1 MEKPPEPQQSP
12 ESKETKETKEP
23 QQPSVPI
30 VTKNNDVEQLDNMN
44 LLFELMKIRCEL
56 IFFNKEKNPIF
67 FNHIKNL
74 FTEEINTFNSFNYK
88 EDHRTYFVKY
98 IEKDTRDIDAQNDF
112 ILNQKT
118 CVYVFLSVMSPSL
131 RQEQI
136 SNFETLIDDIQEE
149 EKINIIPCCVLIF
162 FYENEEEL
170 NKKKDLK
177 IKYPNNIFYVKT
189 NMKQLDL
196 KKIETENQ
204 LTMII
209 KQVVI
214 NGYVPFVQQIPKP
227 KGNLKYNKNT
237 LEYIKT
243 TVGQYLQI
251 SDFASALTIV
261 EKSISEFYFEEK
273 GRWLEVKGLM
283 LYYIEKKKNEILG
296 KQKEFHPGVI
306 ELLEDARGRY
316 RKAKL
321 FENCV
326 YNLYRQSNYYLQFLP
341 EKTKNFDDCLIKA
354 YIMLNELNIKDVE
367 YKFVQYL
374 RLSELYKRAKIYKK
388 SNMYFLLSTLTC
400 LENEDIKF
408 MMPYM
413 IKKLKNNFNIYDV
426 SSNIIENLEKFNNI
440 HKWLVLNK
448 RKPISFFVLNKD
460 ENGVEKYEQ
469 SFKKKIEAKKKLS
482 VRRNLENISMYNFKI
497 FWKEIQYYINMNI
510 MSFYNQKKDFE
521 NSLIFSLGYLQSMTS
536 TIKPQNQKLI
546 MDFNVRNSLS
556 TQKKVFL
563 NISKLPLLMR
573 IIPVTSS
580 IRFDVSTNPN
590 KKRKSDIFLYNPWE
604 QNKYINNNF
613 YWTTN
618 SYQQIKIQFYNPL
631 DIELEI
637 NKIQILFQGAQP
649 TVYPS
654 SVVIPPKTSIY
665 IATKIRPNEEGT
677 TTIIGVKYEMI
688 NTIGIQY
695 IDDNGNGLFFNYENK
710 YIDLAKNFLNA
721 ITTKQQ
727 LISLSNIKIYPEIP
741 KLHYKLL
748 GNEFLEEKLSLFDNQ
763 LHTFQFKLTNIGIY
777 DVNKLTCYVYVYKS
791 NNYKVTLDE
800 INKEVKIKKNGG
812 VYIFDYVYWHKSM
825 YEKIEFKIYYSSKE
839 STEKSLVKDDVLLKQ
854 YLYYTN
860 SIETFHTFNFSAV
873 SIKPMI
879 MSSDVQEIAL
889 IDKKITYNYTSYFC
903 SNKNYIGFLIEN
915 IHESHLNIVIHDDS
929 NNEIIQQAIID
940 GNKSKEIST
949 EIRAD
954 STLKDTSIQWQLTDL
969 YNCKGKI
976 ILSDIIPYYNVNM
989 WRKFSFY
996 LKYEKKADKNEENSF
1011 DYFKCFFTIKN
1022 NQKAAHSGLKF
1033 QIYIYQN
1040 LSNNQEDNFIYN
1052 NLLGDKIYIEGCTSL
1067 NINKLEPNETFNY
1080 EINLYPLINE
1090 EFNVTCILLDKEK
1103 KEVYF
1108 CPSIINLKV

>member
-1 MEKPPEPQQSP
+1 METQKEPQQSQQ
-12 ESKETKETKEP
+12 SKGQITSNENK
-23 QQPSVPI
+23 
-30 VTKNNDVEQLDNMN
+30 VEQLDNMN
-44 LLFELMKIRCEL
+44 LLYELMKIRCEL
-56 IFFNKEKNPIF
+56 IFFNKEKTPIF

-74 FTEEINTFNSFNYK
+74 FTEEINRFNSFNYQEEHK
-88 EDHRTYFVKY
+88 SYFLKY
-98 IEKDTRDIDAQNDF
+98 IERDTRDIDAQADF

-118 CVYVFLSVMSPSL
+118 CIYIFLSVMSPSL

-136 SNFETLIDDIQEE
+136 TNFENLIEDLQED
-149 EKINIIPCCVLIF
+149 EKMNIIPCCILIF
-162 FYENEEEL
+162 FYENAEEL
-170 NKKKDLK
+170 NKKADLK
-177 IKYPNNIFYVKT
+177 IKYPNNIFYVEA
-189 NMKQLDL
+189 NMKKLDL
-196 KKIETENQ
+196 KKIETKNQ

-214 NGYVPFVQQIPKP
+214 NGYVPSIQEMERP
-227 KGNLKYNKNT
+227 KGALKYNKNT

-251 SDFASALTIV
+251 SDFSSAVNIV

-273 GRWLEVKGLM
+273 GRWLEVKGLI
-283 LYYIEKKKNEILG
+283 LYYIDKKKNEILN
-296 KQKEFHPGVI
+296 KPNEYNQGVI
-306 ELLEDARGRY
+306 DLLDDARVRY
-316 RKAKL
+316 KKAKL
-321 FENCV
+321 YENCI
-326 YNLYRQSNYYLQFLP
+326 YNLYRQSNYYLEYFP
-341 EKTKNFDDCLIKA
+341 EKIKNFDECLIKA
-354 YIMLNELNIKDVE
+354 YIMLNELNVKDVE

-400 LENEDIKF
+400 LENEDTKL

-413 IKKLKNNFNIYDV
+413 IKKLINVFNIYDV
-426 SSNIIENLEKFNNI
+426 SSNIIGDFDQFNNI

-448 RKPISFFVLNKD
+448 RKPVSFFVLNKD
-460 ENGVEKYEQ
+460 ENGEEKYEQ

-482 VRRNLENISMYNFKI
+482 VRRNLENISMYTFKI

-510 MSFYNQKKDFE
+510 MSFYNTKKDFE
-521 NSLIFSLGYLQSMTS
+521 HSLIYSLGYLQSMIS
-536 TIKPQNQKLI
+536 TIKPESQKLI

-573 IIPVTSS
+573 IIPTTSN

-590 KKRKSDIFLYNPWE
+590 KKRKSEIFLYNPWE
-604 QNKYINNNF
+604 QNKHINNNF

-618 SYQQIKIQFYNPL
+618 SYQQIRIQFYNPL
-631 DIELEI
+631 DIELEL
-637 NKIQILFQGAQP
+637 NKIHILFKGAQP

-654 SVVIPPKTSIY
+654 SVIIPPKTSLY

-695 IDDNGNGLFFNYENK
+695 CDDNGNGLFYNYENK

-741 KLHYKLL
+741 KLNYKLL
-748 GNEFLEEKLSLFDNQ
+748 GNEFLEDKLSLFDNQ
-763 LHTFQFKLTNIGIY
+763 LHAFQFKLTNVGIY
-777 DVNKLTCYVYVYKS
+777 DVDKLTCYVYVYKS

-800 INKEVKIKKNGG
+800 INKEVKIEKKGG
-812 VYIFDYVYWHKSM
+812 EYVFNYVYWHKSM

-839 STEKSLVKDDVLLKQ
+839 SNEKSLVKDDVLLKQ

-860 SIETFHTFNFSAV
+860 SIETFHTFNIGAV

-889 IDKKITYNYTSYFC
+889 IDKKITYNYTAYFC

-915 IHESHLNIVIHDDS
+915 IHESHLDIEIYDDS
-929 NNEIIQQAIID
+929 NNENIQQAIID

-954 STLKDTSIQWQLTDL
+954 STLKDICIEWQLTDL

-989 WRKFSFY
+989 WGKFSFN
-996 LKYEKKADKNEENSF
+996 LKHKKMGDKNGESSF
-1011 DYFKCFFTIKN
+1011 EYYKCYFNIKN
-1022 NQKAAHSGLKF
+1022 NQKIAHTGLKF

-1052 NLLGDKIYIEGCTSL
+1052 NLLEDKLYIEGCLSL
-1067 NINKLEPNETFNY
+1067 NINKLESNEIFNY
-1080 EINLYPLINE
+1080 EINIYPLINE

-1108 CPSIINLKV
+1108 CPTIINLIA

>member
-1 MEKPPEPQQSP
+1 MENPKEQNT
-12 ESKETKETKEP
+12 SKY
-23 QQPSVPI
+23 
-30 VTKNNDVEQLDNMN
+30 NDIEQLDNMD
-44 LLFELMKIRCEL
+44 LLYDLMKIRCEL

-67 FNHIKNL
+67 FNQIKNL
-74 FTEEINTFNSFNYK
+74 LTEEINTFNSFNYK
-88 EDHRTYFVKY
+88 EEHRTYFLKY
-98 IEKDTRDIDAQNDF
+98 IEKDTRDIDAQKDF

-118 CVYVFLSVMSPSL
+118 CIYLFLSVMSPSL

-136 SNFETLIDDIQEE
+136 SNFENLIEELQEE
-149 EKINIIPCCVLIF
+149 EKMKIISCCILIF

-170 NKKKDLK
+170 NKNTELK
-177 IKYPNNIFYVKT
+177 IKYPNNIFYVKA
-189 NMKQLDL
+189 NMKKLDL
-196 KKIETENQ
+196 TKNETRNQ
-204 LTMII
+204 LTMIV
-209 KQVVI
+209 KQIVI
-214 NGYVPFVQQIPKP
+214 NEYVTSIQQMDRPKN
-227 KGNLKYNKNT
+227 NLKYNKNT

-243 TVGQYLQI
+243 TVGQFLQT
-251 SDFASALTIV
+251 SDFASALPIV

-273 GRWLEVKGLM
+273 GRWLEVKALM
-283 LYYIEKKKNEILG
+283 MYYIDKKKAEILN
-296 KQKEFHPGVI
+296 QPKEYNPGVI
-306 ELLEDARGRY
+306 ELLDDARVRY

-321 FENCV
+321 YENCI
-326 YNLYRQSNYYLQFLP
+326 YNLYRQANYYLQYLP

-354 YIMLNELNIKDVE
+354 YIMLNELNIKDTE
-367 YKFVQYL
+367 YKFVQFL
-374 RLSELYKRAKIYKK
+374 RISELYRKAKIYKK
-388 SNMYFLLSTLTC
+388 SNMYFLLSALTC
-400 LENEDIKF
+400 LENQETKF

-413 IKKLKNNFNIYDV
+413 IKKLKNIFTIYDV
-426 SSNIIENLEKFNNI
+426 SSNIIENFEQFINI

-460 ENGVEKYEQ
+460 PDGKEKYEQ
-469 SFKKKIEAKKKLS
+469 TFRKKIETKKKLS
-482 VRRNLENISMYNFKI
+482 VRRNLENISMYTFEI

-510 MSFYNQKKDFE
+510 MSFFNQKKDFE
-521 NSLIFSLGYLQSMTS
+521 NSLIYSLGYLQSMVS

-573 IIPVTSS
+573 IIPVTSN

-590 KKRKSDIFLYNPWE
+590 KKRKSEIFLYNPWE
-604 QNKYINNNF
+604 QNKHINNNF

-618 SYQQIKIQFYNPL
+618 SYQQIKLQFYNPL

-637 NKIQILFQGAQP
+637 NKIHILFKGAQP

-654 SVVIPPKTSIY
+654 SIVIPPKTSLY

-677 TTIIGVKYEMI
+677 TNIIGVKYEMI

-721 ITTKQQ
+721 ISTKQQ

-741 KLHYKLL
+741 KLNYKLI
-748 GNEFLEEKLSLFDNQ
+748 GNEFLDEKLSLFDNQ

-777 DVNKLTCYVYVYKS
+777 DVDKLTCYIYVYKS

-800 INKEVKIKKNGG
+800 IIKEVKIIKNGG
-812 VYIFDYVYWHKSM
+812 EYIFDYNYWHKSM

-839 STEKSLVKDDVLLKQ
+839 STEKSMKKDDVLLKQ

-860 SIETFHTFNFSAV
+860 SIETFHTFNFNAV

-889 IDKKITYNYTSYFC
+889 IDKKITYNYTAYFC

-915 IHESHLNIVIHDDS
+915 IHESHLDIVVHDDS
-929 NNEIIQQAIID
+929 INQNILQATID

-954 STLKDTSIQWQLTDL
+954 SNLKDICILWQLTDL

-976 ILSDIIPYYNVNM
+976 VLSDIIPYYNVNM
-989 WRKFSFY
+989 WRKFSFN
-996 LKYEKKADKNEENSF
+996 LKYEKIKDELDDNGIE
-1011 DYFKCFFTIKN
+1011 YFKCYFNIKN
-1022 NQKAAHSGLKF
+1022 NQKATHSGLKF
-1033 QIYIYQN
+1033 QIYVYQN
-1040 LSNNQEDNFIYN
+1040 LSNNQEDNYIYN
-1052 NLLGDKIYIEGCTSL
+1052 NLLEDKMYFEGCLSL
-1067 NINKLEPNETFNY
+1067 NINKLESNEIFNY

-1108 CPSIINLKV
+1108 CPTIINLKV

>member
-1 MEKPPEPQQSP
+1 MEQQQ
-12 ESKETKETKEP
+12 EH
-23 QQPSVPI
+23 I
-30 VTKNNDVEQLDNMN
+30 VKKNNDLEQLDNMN
-44 LLFELMKIRCEL
+44 LLYELMKIRCEL

-88 EDHRTYFVKY
+88 EDHKTYFLKY
-98 IEKDTRDIDAQNDF
+98 IERDTKDIDAQNDF
-112 ILNQKT
+112 LLNRKN
-118 CVYVFLSVMSPSL
+118 CIYVFLAVMSPSL
-131 RQEQI
+131 RQDQI
-136 SNFETLIDDIQEE
+136 TNFENSIEEIQEE
-149 EKINIIPCCVLIF
+149 EKMNLIPCSVLIF
-162 FYENEEEL
+162 FYENDEEL
-170 NKKKDLK
+170 SKNADLK

-189 NMKQLDL
+189 NMKKLDL
-196 KKIETENQ
+196 KKIETGNQ
-204 LTMII
+204 LTNII
-209 KQVVI
+209 KQLVI
-214 NGYVPFVQQIPKP
+214 NGYVTCIQQLERPKP
-227 KGNLKYNKNT
+227 NLKYNKNT
-237 LEYIKT
+237 LEFIK
-243 TVGQYLQI
+243 
-251 SDFASALTIV
+251 LTIGRYIQIGDFTTAAAMV
-261 EKSISEFYFEEK
+261 EKSISEFFFEEK
-273 GRWLEVKGLM
+273 GRWLEVKALM
-283 LYYIEKKKNEILG
+283 LYYTDKKFAEITQ
-296 KQKEFHPGVI
+296 KQLTFNNTII
-306 ELLEDARGRY
+306 ELLEDARNRY

-321 FENCV
+321 YENCL
-326 YNLYRQSNYYLQFLP
+326 YNLYRQSNYFLQFCP
-341 EKTKNFDDCLIKA
+341 EKIKNFDSCLVRA
-354 YIMLNELNIKDVE
+354 YMSLSDIINTKDVE

-388 SNMYFLLSTLTC
+388 SNMYFLLSTLAC
-400 LENEDIKF
+400 LENPDIKL

-413 IKKLKNNFNIYDV
+413 IKKIKNIFNIYDV
-426 SSNIIENLEKFNNI
+426 SDNIIENVEQFNNI

-460 ENGVEKYEQ
+460 ENGEEKYEQ

-482 VRRNLENISMYNFKI
+482 VRRNLESIYNYTFKI

-510 MSFYNQKKDFE
+510 IMSFFNERKDFE
-521 NSLIFSLGYLQSMTS
+521 NSLIYSLGYLQSMTS

-573 IIPVTSS
+573 IIPVTNK

-604 QNKYINNNF
+604 QNKYKNNNF

-618 SYQQIKIQFYNPL
+618 SFQQIKLQFYNPL

-637 NKIQILFQGAQP
+637 NKIHILFSGAQP

-654 SVVIPPKTSIY
+654 SIVIPPKTSLF

-695 IDDNGNGLFFNYENK
+695 VDDNGNGLFFNYENK
-710 YIDLAKNFLNA
+710 YIDLAKTFLNA
-721 ITTKQQ
+721 AAIKQQ
-727 LISLSNIKIYPEIP
+727 LITLSNIKIYPEIP
-741 KLHYKLL
+741 KLNYKLI
-748 GNEFLEEKLSLFDNQ
+748 GNEFLGEKLNLFDNQ
-763 LHTFQFKLTNIGIY
+763 LYSFQFKLTNVGIY
-777 DVNKLTCYVYVYKS
+777 DVDKLTCYIYVYKS

-812 VYIFDYVYWHKSM
+812 EFIFSYQYWHKSM

-839 STEKSLVKDDVLLKQ
+839 CLEKALVKDDVLLKQ

-860 SIETFHTFNFSAV
+860 TIETFHTFNFSAI

-889 IDKKITYNYTSYFC
+889 MDKKITYNYTSYFC
-903 SNKNYIGFLIEN
+903 SNKNYIGFLFEN
-915 IHESHLNIVIHDDS
+915 IHESHLDIKINDDS
-929 NNEIIQQAIID
+929 IDEVIQTAIID

-954 STLKDTSIQWQLTDL
+954 STLKDICIQWQLTDL
-969 YNCKGKI
+969 FNCKGKI

-989 WRKFSFY
+989 WRKFSFF
-996 LKYEKKADKNEENSF
+996 LRNEKIEDKTDENNI
-1011 DYFKCFFTIKN
+1011 DYYKCYFSIKN
-1022 NQKAAHSGLKF
+1022 NQKSTHNGLKF
-1033 QIYIYQN
+1033 QIYVYQS
-1040 LSNNQEDNFIYN
+1040 LSGNQEDNFIYN
-1052 NLLGDKIYIEGCTSL
+1052 NLLNDKLFIEGCLSL
-1067 NINKLEPNETFNY
+1067 SINKLESNEFFNY
-1080 EINLYPLINE
+1080 EINLYPLVKE
-1090 EFNVTCILLDKEK
+1090 EFNVTCILLDREK

-1108 CPSIINLKV
+1108 CPSVINLKA

>member
-1 MEKPPEPQQSP
+1 MENPQSP
-12 ESKETKETKEP
+12 
-23 QQPSVPI
+23 I
-30 VTKNNDVEQLDNMN
+30 ITKNNDAEQLDNMN
-44 LLFELMKIRCEL
+44 LLYELMKIRCEL

-74 FTEEINTFNSFNYK
+74 FTEEINTFNSFNYQD
-88 EDHRTYFVKY
+88 DHKTFFLKY
-98 IEKDTRDIDAQNDF
+98 IERDTKDIDSQNDF

-118 CVYVFLSVMSPSL
+118 CIYIFLAVMSPSL

-136 SNFETLIDDIQEE
+136 KNFENLIEELQEE
-149 EKINIIPCCVLIF
+149 EKMNIIPCCVLIF
-162 FYENEEEL
+162 FYENDEEL
-170 NKKKDLK
+170 NKKTDLK

-189 NMKQLDL
+189 NMKKLDL
-196 KKIETENQ
+196 KKIETGNQ

-209 KQVVI
+209 KQIVL
-214 NGYVPFVQQIPKP
+214 NGYVTSVHQLERPKA
-227 KGNLKYNKNT
+227 NLKYNKNT

-251 SDFASALTIV
+251 SDYGSALNIV
-261 EKSISEFYFEEK
+261 EKCISEYSFEEK
-273 GRWLEVKGLM
+273 GRWLEVKALM
-283 LYYIEKKKNEILG
+283 MYYVDKKKAEIH
-296 KQKEFHPGVI
+296 QKNQDFNPGII
-306 ELLEDARGRY
+306 ELLEDARIRY
-316 RKAKL
+316 KKAKL
-321 FENCV
+321 YENCI
-326 YNLYRQSNYYLQFLP
+326 YNLFRQSNYFLQYSP
-341 EKTKNFDDCLIKA
+341 EKIKNLDTCLIKA
-354 YIMLNELNIKDVE
+354 YIMLNELNVQDVE
-367 YKFVQYL
+367 YKFLQYL

-400 LENEDIKF
+400 LENEDIKL

-413 IKKLKNNFNIYDV
+413 IKKLKNIFNVYDV
-426 SSNIIENLEKFNNI
+426 SSNIIENVEQFNNI

-448 RKPISFFVLNKD
+448 RKPISFFVLNKN
-460 ENGVEKYEQ
+460 EKGEEKYEQ

-510 MSFYNQKKDFE
+510 MSYFNQKKDFE

-536 TIKPQNQKLI
+536 TIKPESQKLI

-573 IIPVTSS
+573 IIPVTSN

-618 SYQQIKIQFYNPL
+618 SYQQIKLQFYNPL
-631 DIELEI
+631 DIELEL
-637 NKIQILFQGAQP
+637 NKIHILFKGAQP

-654 SVVIPPKTSIY
+654 SIVIPPKTSLY

-721 ITTKQQ
+721 VTTKQQ

-741 KLHYKLL
+741 KLNYKLL
-748 GNEFLEEKLSLFDNQ
+748 GNEFLEEKLNLFDNQ
-763 LHTFQFKLTNIGIY
+763 LYNFQFKLTNVGIY
-777 DVNKLTCYVYVYKS
+777 DVDKLTCYVYVYKS

-800 INKEVKIKKNGG
+800 INKEVKIQKKGG
-812 VYIFDYVYWHKSM
+812 EFIFNYEYWHKSM

-839 STEKSLVKDDVLLKQ
+839 STEKSLIKDDVLLKQ

-860 SIETFHTFNFSAV
+860 SIETFHTFNFSAIN
-873 SIKPMI
+873 IKPMI

-889 IDKKITYNYTSYFC
+889 IDKKITYNYTAYFC

-915 IHESHLNIVIHDDS
+915 IHESHLDIIIHDDS
-929 NNEIIQQAIID
+929 NNEDIQTAIID

-954 STLKDTSIQWQLTDL
+954 STLKDITIEWKLTDL
-969 YNCKGKI
+969 YNCRGKI

-996 LKYEKKADKNEENSF
+996 LKYEKMEENTDENSF
-1011 DYFKCFFTIKN
+1011 KYYKCYFNIKN
-1022 NQKAAHSGLKF
+1022 NQKMAHSGLKF
-1033 QIYIYQN
+1033 QIYVFQN

-1052 NLLGDKIYIEGCTSL
+1052 NLLSDKLFIEGCLSL
-1067 NINKLEPNETFNY
+1067 NINKLESNEVFNY
-1080 EINLYPLINE
+1080 EINLYPLLKE

-1108 CPSIINLKV
+1108 CPSIINLNV